1 MKKSPIKALLLML
14 SMTLLSG
21 ACSSDDEG
29 INNTNNDAAIQ
40 AVENAVESGTW
51 IITYFFDTDHE
62 ETSNYSGYDF
72 TFGSSGAL
80 TATNGTNTYDGTW
93 SVTDSSS
100 SDDSSGDDDIDFNIF
115 FSTPPDFAE
124 LSDDWDIDLNTST
137 KIKLTDIS
145 GGNGGTDNLT
155 FEKN

>member
-1 MKKSPIKALLLML
+1 MKKSSIKALLLML
-14 SMTLLSG
+14 SITLLS
-21 ACSSDDEG
+21 ATCSSDDEG

-62 ETSNYSGYDF
+62 ETNNFSGYNF
-72 TFGSSGAL
+72 TFGNNGVL
-80 TATNGTNTYDGTW
+80 TASNGTNTYNGTW

-124 LSDDWDIDLNTST
+124 LSDDWDIVLNAST
-137 KIKLTDIS
+137 KIELIDIS

>member
-1 MKKSPIKALLLML
+1 MKKSSIKALLIML
-14 SMTLLSG
+14 SITLLS
-21 ACSSDDEG
+21 ATCSSDDDG

-51 IITYFFDTDHE
+51 TITYFFDTDHE
-62 ETSNYSGYDF
+62 ETNNFSGYNF
-72 TFGSSGAL
+72 TFGSNGVL
-80 TATNGTNTYDGTW
+80 TATNGTNTYTGIW

-100 SDDSSGDDDIDFNIF
+100 SDDSSGDDDIDFNIS

-124 LSDDWDIDLNTST
+124 LSDDWDIVLSTST
-137 KIKLTDIS
+137 KIELIDIS